1 MNYSPT
7 DLSANLNCRVVA
19 LKYERNYNLSP
30 ENIYE
35 FCHKNITHVKF
46 VALISMG
53 FIDLNKIISSTII

>member
-19 LKYERNYNLSP
+19 LQCERNYNLSP

-35 FCHKNITHVKF
+35 FY
-46 VALISMG
+46 
-53 FIDLNKIISSTII
+53 